1 MQRQSR
7 YMRRGITAEHNCMS
21 YPTKI
26 ATCCFC
32 GSKAALTL
40 GAGRHELACAQC
52 GAPLHD
58 LKQIPLPRDSE
69 KPNTGGKPAAG
80 LRKFPHAQ
88 AAAAIRKPKH
98 RKVKKKKTWMTKIA
112 REVADVIDDI
122 FD

>member
-1 MQRQSR
+1 
-7 YMRRGITAEHNCMS
+7 MS

-40 GAGRHELACAQC
+40 DAGRHELACAQC

-58 LKQIPLPRDSE
+58 LKRIPV
-69 KPNTGGKPAAG
+69 
-80 LRKFPHAQ
+80 
-88 AAAAIRKPKH
+88 AAAQERPAQQPQLRHFPSAQPVQVVRKIKTKRPKK
-98 RKVKKKKTWMTKIA
+98 RKSWLKKITS
-112 REVADVIDDI
+112 EVFDVVEDI

>member
-1 MQRQSR
+1 V
-7 YMRRGITAEHNCMS
+7 A

-40 GAGRHELACAQC
+40 AEGRHELACAQC

-58 LKQIPLPRDSE
+58 LKQLPVPKTETALRAQPRLRE
-69 KPNTGGKPAAG
+69 FAPTGKKGKPAK
-80 LRKFPHAQ
+80 L
-88 AAAAIRKPKH
+88 
-98 RKVKKKKTWMTKIA
+98 KVKKPKRRKSWL
-112 REVADVIDDI
+112 RSVGDELFDVVEDL

>member
-1 MQRQSR
+1 
-7 YMRRGITAEHNCMS
+7 MS

-40 GAGRHELACAQC
+40 DAGRHELACAQC

-58 LKQIPLPRDSE
+58 LKRLPLAPAAPQRLPAQPE
-69 KPNTGGKPAAG
+69 LRQFPKAQPAQPAKPA
-80 LRKFPHAQ
+80 
-88 AAAAIRKPKH
+88 PKV
-98 RKVKKKKTWMTKIA
+98 RMKRPKKKKSWFRKLTS
-112 REVADVIDDI
+112 EVIDVVEDI